1 MRKTDKVLS
10 NFVFLYRLPTE
21 DPKINGRPWSVNVFL
36 LLSKDLCFIVQI
48 EKGEYQMLICW
59 MMDESFAQVFHRLER
74 VKNHKNRGKW
84 ALGLSRDEPSHKQFG
99 NVAMFLRYFT
109 IARTR
114 CWHGTAL
121 SIPDLPLFPSIK
133 SPFSNKKSS
142 DALPPMKAATN
153 KKSTQFC
160 SHKFLHDN

>member
-1 MRKTDKVLS
+1 MIDAS
-10 NFVFLYRLPTE
+10 
-21 DPKINGRPWSVNVFL
+21 I
-36 LLSKDLCFIVQI
+36 
-48 EKGEYQMLICW
+48 
-59 MMDESFAQVFHRLER
+59 AQTFCRLER

-121 SIPDLPLFPSIK
+121 SIPALPLFPSIK
-133 SPFSNKKSS
+133 SPISDKKSS

-153 KKSTQFC
+153 EKSTQFC
-160 SHKFLHDN
+160 SDKFLHYMAWPSLTIDCCLHGHLHDIQVTLSQMVQFTWDFIVEICTVQPKFYTIPQTVLKS

>member
-1 MRKTDKVLS
+1 MIDAS
-10 NFVFLYRLPTE
+10 
-21 DPKINGRPWSVNVFL
+21 I
-36 LLSKDLCFIVQI
+36 
-48 EKGEYQMLICW
+48 
-59 MMDESFAQVFHRLER
+59 AQTFCRLER

-114 CWHGTAL
+114 CWHGMAL
-121 SIPDLPLFPSIK
+121 SIPALPLFPSIK
-133 SPFSNKKSS
+133 SPISDKKSS

-153 KKSTQFC
+153 EKSTQFC
-160 SHKFLHDN
+160 SDKFLHDIQVTLSQMVQFTWDFIVEICTVQPKFYTIPQTVLKS